1 MVHGVVHRYV
11 TQRLDAWE
19 ARALPSAVKGLR
31 GFFDS
36 LRANFAMS
44 SVLCEL
50 FCDACEVLL
59 FICDVLW

>member
-36 LRANFAMS
+36 LRANFAMPR
-44 SVLCEL
+44 
-50 FCDACEVLL
+50 FCANFAMPRLL